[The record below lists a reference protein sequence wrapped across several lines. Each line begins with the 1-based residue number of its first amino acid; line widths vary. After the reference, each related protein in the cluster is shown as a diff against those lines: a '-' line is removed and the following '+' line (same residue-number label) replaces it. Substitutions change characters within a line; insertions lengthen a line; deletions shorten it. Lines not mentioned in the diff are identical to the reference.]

1 MNYLYIGCLQEMERH
16 MEESHPDRGDTQ
28 RSVYLYQ
35 NLTVSNFLFLYLL
48 YLMTWSMKLRTL
60 WIISS
65 NYILTK
71 EST

>member
-48 YLMTWSMKLRTL
+48 YLMT
-60 WIISS
+60 
-65 NYILTK
+65 
-71 EST
+71 